1 MVVEKSGYFSCFLFL
16 LPMREKITDMS
27 EALLAITE
35 EVRLLRENIDSQHAD
50 ICWLNRNIDRLKAD
64 LRKRDKRI
72 KELEKDLPS
81 MRIWA
86 RTPATAI
93 RLPLRKT

>member
-1 MVVEKSGYFSCFLFL
+1 
-16 LPMREKITDMS
+16 MS

-50 ICWLNRNIDRLKAD
+50 ISRLNRNIDRLKAD

-72 KELEKDLPS
+72 KELEDRLAKYENLGKNSGNSNTPPS
-81 MRIWA
+81 
-86 RTPATAI
+86 
-93 RLPLRKT
+93 

>member
-1 MVVEKSGYFSCFLFL
+1 
-16 LPMREKITDMS
+16 MREKITDMS

-72 KELEKDLPS
+72 KELEDRLAKYENLGKNSGNSNTPPS
-81 MRIWA
+81 KENMKAEASSAPRPCA
-86 RTPATAI
+86 S
-93 RLPLRKT
+93 